1 MGVAETEKA
10 LRAEVE
16 EVCKSYC
23 LQVWNKTL
31 DQAGVEAFSAL
42 KRVDNVYYPP
52 AICASSSASSK
63 TNTTFEV
70 ANIGKDSLTKAPL
83 SLDTPSKEAKQ
94 PGVVEKETD
103 TTNGVAH
110 DATKPSAAPQDPP
123 KVKEVPFKMEI
134 ALAILPVPAKGDLK
148 GKGPK
153 SSEATLTQSTKAPTK
168 DKIVIKKK

>member
-31 DQAGVEAFSAL
+31 DQAGVEASSAL
-42 KRVDNVYYPP
+42 KRVDSVYYPP

-70 ANIGKDSLTKAPL
+70 ANIGKDSPTKAPL
-83 SLDTPSKEAKQ
+83 SLDTPSKEAK
-94 PGVVEKETD
+94 
-103 TTNGVAH
+103 
-110 DATKPSAAPQDPP
+110 
-123 KVKEVPFKMEI
+123 
-134 ALAILPVPAKGDLK
+134 
-148 GKGPK
+148 
-153 SSEATLTQSTKAPTK
+153 
-168 DKIVIKKK
+168 

>member
-31 DQAGVEAFSAL
+31 DQAGVEASSAL
-42 KRVDNVYYPP
+42 KRVDSVYYPP
-52 AICASSSASSK
+52 AIYASSSASSK

-70 ANIGKDSLTKAPL
+70 ANISKDSPTKAPL

-110 DATKPSAAPQDPP
+110 DATKPSTAPQDPP